1 MQIVAVGST
10 GDDLSVILQ
19 RDNIDVLLLDI
30 QVPISDSNSNPYPIL
45 HEIKRILN
53 EHPRIAILAISMYAQ
68 PSLIKSIMDA
78 GASGYILKE
87 DNDTIREL
95 PSIIR
100 SVARGGIH
108 MSKKAFQRY
117 RERQYEQLA
126 EALSPRQI
134 EALSL
139 CAAYPD
145 ATSAKLA
152 DMIDVK
158 HSTFRNTL
166 SQAYLKLN
174 VRTRAAA
181 VSQAR
186 ILGLISPGEE

>member
-1 MQIVAVGST
+1 MQVVATGSSGEDLLT
-10 GDDLSVILQ
+10 MLERDD
-19 RDNIDVLLLDI
+19 IDVLILDI
-30 QVPISDSNSNPYPIL
+30 QVPTSNSNPNPYPIL
-45 HEIKRILN
+45 PEIKRILN
-53 EHPRIAILAISMYAQ
+53 GRSRISVLTISMYAL

-100 SVARGGIH
+100 SVASGGIH
-108 MSKKAFQRY
+108 MSKKAFLKYQ
-117 RERQYEQLA
+117 ERQHEQL
-126 EALSPRQI
+126 EEPLTPRQL
-134 EALSL
+134 EAISL

-145 ATSAKLA
+145 ATSAELSE
-152 DMIDVK
+152 MMDVT

-166 SQAYLKLN
+166 SQTYLKLN

-186 ILGLISPGEE
+186 SLGLISPGEE